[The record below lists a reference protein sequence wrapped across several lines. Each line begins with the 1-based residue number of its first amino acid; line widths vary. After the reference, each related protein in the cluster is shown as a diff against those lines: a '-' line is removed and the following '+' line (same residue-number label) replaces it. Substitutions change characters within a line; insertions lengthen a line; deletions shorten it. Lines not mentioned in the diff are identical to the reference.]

1 MIIITG
7 SIVSKP
13 DSLDE
18 FLKLAQEH
26 VDRSRSEPG
35 CISHNVYVSGENPRR
50 IFFFEEWAD
59 EAAVKAHFAVP
70 ASRDFVRQARALA
83 EEMPPIAMYEASA
96 FSL

>member
-1 MIIITG
+1 
-7 SIVSKP
+7 
-13 DSLDE
+13 
-18 FLKLAQEH
+18 
-26 VDRSRSEPG
+26 
-35 CISHNVYVSGENPRR
+35 VSGENPRR

-83 EEMPPIAMYEASA
+83 EEMPPIAMYEAST